1 MSIVLENHNLIRN
14 NTIMPATA
22 NRERGAGDKGEN
34 GKRNIEA
41 EIIQENVEKR
51 IIEVQRPKRGRP
63 RK

>member
-1 MSIVLENHNLIRN
+1 
-14 NTIMPATA
+14 MPATA